1 MLRSGLRR
9 LERARLAR
17 GRGRG
22 WASRLLDAAL
32 WTALWLPPASEA
44 ALSSYGR
51 AKVVAVVAAPL
62 LAAALAVGRRWPLAA
77 LGVPVALS
85 LALSAK
91 MFTPLYWPAL
101 AVFGFLAGC
110 RTATARP
117 VLWFLGS
124 VAVAGLPLCV
134 VVERDLWA
142 WPGLL
147 LTLLGSAGLP
157 WLLGR
162 YRRQY
167 AELTR
172 LGWRLADRM
181 EREQRVVAERTRYRE
196 RARIAGDMHD
206 SLGHELTLIAVRA
219 AALEVDATLTARQQR
234 AAGELRA
241 AAGAATARL
250 REIIGVLRA
259 DEDTD
264 PEGADRPAT
273 APPGES
279 AETLVARARASGLDI
294 TLERHGELTGLP
306 PMAALAVHRVL
317 QEGLTNAAKHAPG
330 AAVRVR
336 LVRTEDPPAV
346 ALTVVNS
353 PAATAPLPEVVSGGS
368 GLVGLDE
375 RVRLAGGE
383 LRAGPAPDGGFE
395 LTADLPATAAPPPR
409 AATDASRLTTS
420 GRELTRARHRVRR
433 QLTQALVAP
442 VAALAGILLLMAPV
456 SLASSYFSVLDRSTY
471 DRLAVGTPR
480 GEVTPRLPLFTR
492 DGPPDGSPAPPR
504 GQDCVHYSTG
514 LLASDAYRLCFA
526 RDRLVSKTLLT
537 HGR

>member
-1 MLRSGLRR
+1 MVP
-9 LERARLAR
+9 AN
-17 GRGRG
+17 GRG
-22 WASRLLDAAL
+22 WASRLLDAARWLAL
-32 WTALWLPPASEA
+32 WLALWLPPASEA

-51 AKVVAVVAAPL
+51 AKVVAAAAAPL
-62 LAAALAVGRRWPLAA
+62 LAAAVAMGRRWPLAA

-85 LALSAK
+85 LALSTQ

-101 AVFGFLAGC
+101 AVFGYLTGC

-142 WPGLL
+142 WPSLL
-147 LTLLGSAGLP
+147 LTLLGTAGLP

-167 AELTR
+167 AELVR

-219 AALEVDATLTARQQR
+219 AALEIDATLAPRQQR
-234 AAGELRA
+234 AAGELRE
-241 AAGAATARL
+241 AAGTATARL

-259 DEDTD
+259 DEETQG
-264 PEGADRPAT
+264 EDRPAA

-279 AETLVARARASGLDI
+279 AETLVARARASGLDV
-294 TLERHGELTGLP
+294 TLERRGESAGLP

-353 PAATAPLPEVVSGGS
+353 PGGAGPLPGVASGGA

-375 RVRLAGGE
+375 RVRLAGGV

-395 LTADLPATAAPPPR
+395 LAAELPATTAPPPR
-409 AATDASRLTTS
+409 AAGDISRLTTS
-420 GRELTRARHRVRR
+420 GRELTRARRRVRR
-433 QLTQALVAP
+433 QLIQAVVAP
-442 VAALAGILLLMAPV
+442 VAALAGILVLMIPV
-456 SLASSYFSVLDRSTY
+456 SLVSSSFSVLDRGTY

-480 GEVTPRLPLFTR
+480 DDVTPRLPLFTR
-492 DGPPDGSPAPPR
+492 DGPPDDSPAPPR
-504 GQDCVHYSTG
+504 GRTCVYYSTG
-514 LLASDAYRLCFA
+514 LMSSDAYRLCFA

-537 HGR
+537 RGP

>member
-1 MLRSGLRR
+1 MLRSGFRR
-9 LERARLAR
+9 FVPA
-17 GRGRG
+17 RGRG

-32 WTALWLPPASEA
+32 WLALWLPPASEA

-51 AKVVAVVAAPL
+51 AKVVAFAAAPL
-62 LAAALAVGRRWPLAA
+62 LAVAVAVGRRWPLAA
-77 LGVPVALS
+77 LGVPVALG

-91 MFTPLYWPAL
+91 LFTPLYWPAL

-110 RTATARP
+110 RTAAARP

-134 VVERDLWA
+134 VAERDLWA

-147 LTLLGSAGLP
+147 LTLLGAAGLP

-162 YRRQY
+162 YRRQH
-167 AELTR
+167 AELAR

-181 EREQRVVAERTRYRE
+181 EREQQVVAERTRYRE

-219 AALEVDATLTARQQR
+219 AALEVDATLTADQQR

-241 AAGAATARL
+241 AAGTATARL

-259 DEDTD
+259 DDE
-264 PEGADRPAT
+264 PADEPVA

-279 AETLVARARASGLDI
+279 AETLVERARASGLDI
-294 TLERHGELTGLP
+294 TLERQGETSGLP

-336 LVRTEDPPAV
+336 LVRTGKPPAV
-346 ALTVVNS
+346 TLTVLNS
-353 PAATAPLPEVVSGGS
+353 PPAAAPLRGVVSGGS

-375 RVRLAGGE
+375 RVRLAGGV

-395 LTADLPATAAPPPR
+395 LTAELPATAAPPPR
-409 AATDASRLTTS
+409 AAGDVSRLTAS
-420 GRELTRARHRVRR
+420 GRELTRARRRVRR
-433 QLTQALVAP
+433 QLSQAVVAP
-442 VAALAGILLLMAPV
+442 VAALAGILLLMLPV
-456 SLASSYFSVLDRSTY
+456 SLASSYFSVLDRGAY
-471 DRLAVGTPR
+471 DRLTVGTPR
-480 GEVTPRLPLFTR
+480 EEVTPRLPLFTR
-492 DGPPDGSPAPPR
+492 DGPPDGAPAPPR
-504 GQDCVHYSTG
+504 GQDCVHYSTS
-514 LLASDAYRLCFA
+514 LMSADAYRLCFV
-526 RDRLVSKTLLT
+526 RDRLVSKSVVK
-537 HGR
+537 HGP